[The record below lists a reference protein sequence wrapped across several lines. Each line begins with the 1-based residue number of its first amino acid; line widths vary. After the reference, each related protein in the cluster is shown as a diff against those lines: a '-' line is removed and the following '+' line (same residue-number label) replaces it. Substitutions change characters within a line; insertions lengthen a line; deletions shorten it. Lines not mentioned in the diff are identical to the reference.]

1 MTHVITA
8 QEMVKEHEARVL
20 AKRREEAD
28 NMVNAID
35 VNIIE
40 RATRGHKF
48 LDFGLNGWSR
58 EVTEMAAEIVVE
70 AGYTIR
76 FNGHY
81 MRIEW

>member
-1 MTHVITA
+1 MTNAVEA
-8 QEMVKEHEARVL
+8 KEMVKAYEAGIN
-20 AKRREEAD
+20 AKRLAEAQD
-28 NMVNAID
+28 MVEKID
-35 VNIIE
+35 VNIVE

-48 LDFGLNGWSR
+48 YDFGLNGWDKR
-58 EVTEMAAEIVVE
+58 VTDMAAEIIVE

>member
-1 MTHVITA
+1 MTNAVEA
-8 QEMVKEHEARVL
+8 KEMVKIYEAGVN
-20 AKRREEAD
+20 AKRLAEVQD
-28 NMVNAID
+28 MVERID
-35 VNIIE
+35 VNIVE

-48 LDFGLNGWSR
+48 LDFGLNGWNR
-58 EVTEMAAEIVVE
+58 VVTEMAAEIIVE

>member
-1 MTHVITA
+1 MTTVTEA
-8 QEMVKEHEARVL
+8 REMVKAYEETVRERKLAEAQ
-20 AKRREEAD
+20 D
-28 NMVNAID
+28 MVSRID
-35 VNIIE
+35 TNIVE

-48 LDFGLNGWSR
+48 YDFGLNGWDR
-58 EVTEMAAEIVVE
+58 IVTEMAAEIVVE